1 MKLGIIGL
9 PGAGKTTI
17 FNALT
22 RGDAPVGR
30 NMGGRFDVLT
40 AVVDVPDPRVDKLPG
55 SFRRAK

>member
-22 RGDAPVGR
+22 RGDAPVAVAAETATGA
-30 NMGGRFDVLT
+30 GPVVVFDPGMALQW
-40 AVVDVPDPRVDKLPG
+40 RVTD
-55 SFRRAK
+55 